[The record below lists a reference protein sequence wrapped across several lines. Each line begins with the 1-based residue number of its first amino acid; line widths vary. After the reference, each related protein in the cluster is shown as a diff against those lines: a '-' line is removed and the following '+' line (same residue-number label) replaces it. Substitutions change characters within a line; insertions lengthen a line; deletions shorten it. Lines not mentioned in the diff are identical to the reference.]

1 MINKRKVIIFK
12 GIIDSLDA
20 FAKEL
25 GAGFEKEG
33 CDVLLVDVNDLHYF
47 QDDLFNRIDE
57 YAACEDTIVIFFNSI
72 GMLMDGIDGGNYWNR
87 SGVIC
92 FDILADPPFF
102 YHSAIESDIKN
113 VTFICVDEEQSDYIN
128 RYYGKES
135 DYYKRNGRVRMSL
148 YMPLAGVV
156 SDTYMERDLQNN
168 RNKDDVDRGISY
180 DFDITAI
187 EAFNNRKYDVIFT
200 GSIRDYEDIDT
211 QIYNL
216 DDSLQDMWDI
226 VLGYICEDTSL
237 TIERAIRKCMSDY
250 SLRLTDEHVHQ
261 IILLFKKMDSV
272 IRAMHRQRVITA
284 IADGGIKIDVFGDG
298 WDFLKNKLIHPENLC
313 IHECVSY
320 EESVNIAAQAK
331 ISVNV
336 MPWFKTGFHDRI
348 ATAMLNGCVSVTDSS
363 SYIDDNYTDG
373 ENIVIYKLDNLS
385 ELAGNIRTLLENKN
399 NITYRLAMAG
409 KKKAVQAD
417 TWHERAKWFLSYC
430 SQITYE
436 Q

>member
-363 SYIDDNYTDG
+363 SYIDDNYSDG

-385 ELAGNIRTLLENKN
+385 ELAGNIRTLLENKD
-399 NITYRLAMAG
+399 NITYKLAMAG